1 LPQKTR
7 TKVQQGKK
15 VCSNCHKDKPYS
27 KFYQATNPQASSGG
41 GVVNVC
47 SDCVK
52 KESIN
57 SDGTLNIEKF
67 KHMLMLMDKAFVPVI
82 VESAIE
88 ETRIAIETNKG
99 RKDLIGNYMK
109 GLNLSQ
115 NKMSFLE
122 SISALETGKNIST
135 SVTTAEKKQ
144 KEKEEI
150 FVKTVDDF
158 VVTDDI
164 LEIFGEGYTKSEYRQ
179 MQKKY
184 ETLKKNYPMK
194 TSLHQEALATYVRFK
209 VKEEMATAAGNVGEA
224 KEWNKAAQEAADKGR
239 ISPKSLT
246 QADLQGGLNSFC
258 ELFKVVEQAVDI
270 IPILPRF
277 KYRPNDAIDFN
288 IWCYVNY
295 IRNLEGKPEC
305 EYADVYKFYDIKKEQ
320 YIKQYGDP
328 NGIFNG
334 DTSPINREKI
344 EEFIQLPEDIGD

>member
-1 LPQKTR
+1 
-7 TKVQQGKK
+7 
-15 VCSNCHKDKPYS
+15 
-27 KFYQATNPQASSGG
+27 
-41 GVVNVC
+41 
-47 SDCVK
+47 
-52 KESIN
+52 
-57 SDGTLNIEKF
+57 
-67 KHMLMLMDKAFVPVI
+67 MLQLMDRAYAPSVVDSAF
-82 VESAIE
+82 E
-88 ETRIAIETNKG
+88 ETRLAVETNKG
-99 RKDLIGNYMK
+99 RKDLIGNYIK
-109 GLNLSQ
+109 DLNLSQ
-115 NKMSFLE
+115 YAKISFLD
-122 SISALETGKNIST
+122 SIKMVDAGNNHIAVSN

-144 KEKEEI
+144 KEKEEV
-150 FVKTVDDF
+150 FVKSIDDF
-158 VVTDDI
+158 VVTDDL
-164 LEIFGEGYTKSEYRQ
+164 LELFGEGYTKSEYRQ

-184 ETLKKNYPMK
+184 DTLKINYPMK

-305 EYADVYKFYDIKKEQ
+305 EYADVYRFYDEKKSQ

-334 DTSPINREKI
+334 DTSENNREKI
-344 EEFIQLPEDIGD
+344 EDFIKLPEDIGD